1 MRSNFP
7 RASMVSRSADG
18 MTASCPVHVPDSA
31 DIMRFAAAAAPAAP
45 GNTMTMN
52 SSCPASVGSS
62 IFEGSPLGCVV
73 RCGSQQRSTGREP
86 SSIALVHVESSA
98 CAALA

>member
-1 MRSNFP
+1 MRSNSP
-7 RASMVSRSADG
+7 LTSAVIRSGDDLMVSSPDPVRVNAD
-18 MTASCPVHVPDSA
+18 S
-31 DIMRFAAAAAPAAP
+31 MRFAAP

-62 IFEGSPLGCVV
+62 IFEGSPLCCVV